1 MGIFRTVKR
10 KQPQT
15 TQPSDGKRQ
24 KVTIVK
30 MRKPKSNAWTTE
42 EKTVLLEAVDEHGLD
57 FAHIKAEYGA
67 CFGDRSVSALKVIYV
82 KLILIGSKRQR
93 RQQRKCGPC
102 QYCRK
107 RERERTTKAK

>member
-67 CFGDRSVSALKVIYV
+67 CFGDRSVSALKSH
-82 KLILIGSKRQR
+82 LRQAHPDR
-93 RQQRKCGPC
+93 FK
-102 QYCRK
+102 
-107 RERERTTKAK
+107 KAKKAAAKMWAMSVL